1 MHTEDVLTAVD
12 TGVWWWTRS
21 SQTVT
26 LDAVAARLLTLDG
39 EPVRH
44 GMLTVG
50 RAEVRARV
58 HVVDFVEFESVLALA
73 LAESTVAESLL
84 RVVGERRRGAAHPA
98 GPDAAGAAG
107 GGAGRARR
115 GVLRGGRALRGAAA
129 AAGRPGRAPPDVGR
143 APSPGLA
150 ALP

>member
-26 LDAVAARLLTLDG
+26 LDAVAARLLSLDG
-39 EPVRH
+39 EPARK

-50 RAEVRARV
+50 RADVRSHV

-84 RVVGERRRGAAHPA
+84 RVVGRDGAVLRTL
-98 GPDAAGAAG
+98 
-107 GGAGRARR
+107 RARMR
-115 GVLRGGRALRGAAA
+115 PVRQEGQEGVPA
-129 AAGRPGRAPPDVGR
+129 
-143 APSPGLA
+143 
-150 ALP
+150 